1 VLAEVDLRIPKSTL
15 EPNHFQS

>member
-15 EPNHFQS
+15 EENHYQS